1 MVGKNV
7 VIRSYS
13 AGVFVGEVAAIEPS
27 GAGRQRVT
35 LLKSRRLWKWTAR
48 DGVALSGV
56 ATHGLKMSD
65 SKVDSEVPGMHQ
77 VDDVIEVIEATPAA
91 IEVIYGQK

>member
-7 VIRSYS
+7 VVRSYS
-13 AGVFVGEVAAIEPS
+13 AGVFVGEVVAIEPS
-27 GAGRQRVT
+27 GNGRQRVT
-35 LLKSRRLWKWTAR
+35 FCKSRRLWKWTAR

-56 ATHGLKMSD
+56 AVHGLNMSD
-65 SKVDSEVPGMHQ
+65 SKVDSEVPGLHQ
-77 VDDVIEVIEATPAA
+77 VDDVIEIIEATPAA